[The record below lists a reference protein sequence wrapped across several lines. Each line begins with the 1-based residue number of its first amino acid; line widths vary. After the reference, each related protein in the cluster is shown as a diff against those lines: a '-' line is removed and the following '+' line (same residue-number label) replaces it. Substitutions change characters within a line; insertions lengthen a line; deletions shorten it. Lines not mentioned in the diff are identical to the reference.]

1 MADYFKPRAIV
12 PGPHCQTGCFPLANK
27 IVRFRQ
33 KGFDAPCRLQNRERV
48 EEMLRAIRENGG
60 AENGVA
66 LTLSVNR
73 SERAWRR
80 RGEKREGVQL
90 SRRVKAVL
98 PGYRSPVKRP
108 GTMPSRPTPGGVIQ
122 ASLQGEGAAGL
133 QPQPTGQPH
142 SPVFAHPR
150 GFLGPER
157 SQLPGKEQNK
167 T

>member
-1 MADYFKPRAIV
+1 MEYYP
-12 PGPHCQTGCFPLANK
+12 P
-27 IVRFRQ
+27 Q
-33 KGFDAPCRLQNRERV
+33 KESTRSKGAWSTRLQSGERV
-48 EEMLRAIRENGG
+48 EKKLQAKRENGG

-122 ASLQGEGAAGL
+122 APLQGEDAAGF
-133 QPQPTGQPH
+133 QPPPTGQPH
-142 SPVFAHPR
+142 SQVFAHPR

-157 SQLPGKEQNK
+157 SQLPGKNQHK